1 MIVVIY
7 SYEMIIPDKINDS
20 FFPIPIVHL
29 FNACNHGSQF
39 LHAPQI
45 EQLSYCILYA
55 NRTQAKK

>member
-1 MIVVIY
+1 
-7 SYEMIIPDKINDS
+7 MIIPDKINDS